1 MIYNG
6 YKKLIFFS
14 FILLLNLNFF
24 VAEENITIQEQ
35 AELCLNN
42 SRVILNELIENNL
55 NSQRVNDSLNN
66 AQDIYD
72 AQIVLLEKGRNVD
85 FSLIIPYCDEI
96 SKIRKLAFEALDEYS
111 SLRKFYNVSITTD
124 MDSSTIDA
132 IFYEIEEEIDSE
144 RYEKVPD
151 LVDKA
156 YEEISKVKS
165 SHTTLNLF
173 YDATTKGIKKFFQEN
188 GLIVL
193 ISIFLILLFFLIFN
207 KKISAKI
214 IENKINNLEL
224 RRKTL
229 QGLMKK
235 TQLDYFQNGMISEG
249 NFNLRTKKFAEFIRD
264 IDREIPLLKEDLV
277 KINRKKK
284 K

>member
-1 MIYNG
+1 
-6 YKKLIFFS
+6 
-14 FILLLNLNFF
+14 LNLNFF

-35 AELCLNN
+35 AELCLND

-55 NSQRVNDSLNN
+55 NSQRVNDNLNN

-72 AQIVLLEKGRNVD
+72 AQVVLLEKGRNVD

-173 YDATTKGIKKFFQEN
+173 YDATTRGIKKFFQEN
-188 GLIVL
+188 GLVVL

-207 KKISAKI
+207 KKISTKI

-235 TQLDYFQNGMISEG
+235 TQLDYFQNGIISEG

>member
-1 MIYNG
+1 
-6 YKKLIFFS
+6 
-14 FILLLNLNFF
+14 LNLNFF

-35 AELCLNN
+35 AELCLND

-55 NSQRVNDSLNN
+55 NSQRVNDNLNN

-72 AQIVLLEKGRNVD
+72 AQVVLLEKGRNVD

-173 YDATTKGIKKFFQEN
+173 YDATTRGIKKFFQEN
-188 GLIVL
+188 GLAVL
-193 ISIFLILLFFLIFN
+193 ISIFLLLLFFLIFN
-207 KKISAKI
+207 KKISTKI

-235 TQLDYFQNGMISEG
+235 TQLDYFQNGIISEG